1 MVLFSKDKKALKRRR
16 CEGWGAGQENRKNS
30 GWDILNSKCLSDLL
44 VEAPNVG
51 LVLRRSQ
58 ISNV

>member
-1 MVLFSKDKKALKRRR
+1 MVLFSKDKKASKRRR
-16 CEGWGAGQENRKNS
+16 CEGWGAGQENQKNS
-30 GWDILNSKCLSDLL
+30 GWDILNSKCLLDL